1 MLAQKSHPR
10 DDYAELLVLSFLF
23 LGEVPESPVNIRT
36 PSAFHHARWM
46 AKAIYVLKIYLFRE
60 QFKLTVREK
69 HAMCRIGLFVA
80 LYYVRFWNE
89 AMIARYAHKNDL
101 DFMCSLE
108 SGLPDRSLTEVALT
122 AWTRHLWYVS
132 EKMIGLAFFD
142 ERVSLA
148 EKSEMI
154 ENLKRSPKKI
164 TLKRFDG
171 KMFSP
176 RQQLSAFMTARSMSI
191 FAALLPNGTEHTK
204 QFYLSHLKNGNKT
217 TTTSSSN
224 LPVIT

>member
-10 DDYAELLVLSFLF
+10 DDYAELLLLSFLF

-191 FAALLPNGTEHTK
+191 FAALLPNGTEHAK